1 MIAIAF
7 RLTLAVCILLST
19 ACATPPSQD
28 RAGAPMLV
36 LQPLRLA
43 RLDDQRAQY
52 RRLFCGLIT
61 GTIPCATWLRNFG
74 DEPEAAAGAA
84 WSAAPDVPDVPVNVF
99 VVSGIFG
106 ECFPSLQAFGD
117 ARADAANG
125 RVRFFDMPIHG
136 RGSTALNA
144 GVVRDGILAEL
155 ERQPTP
161 GLNII
166 LSYSKGTADALAALA
181 ASDQLAGRIDALLSV
196 AGAVNGSPL
205 ADAFEDTYATLA
217 WALPLHACQ
226 PTDRGEL
233 NSLTRAVRLRWLAEH
248 PLPSH
253 PRYYSLITA
262 PTPDRVSKLLRP
274 FYQKLARNDV
284 HNDGQLLAFDMI
296 VPGSTVLGYLNAD
309 HFAAALPLLR
319 WHPVALSA
327 FAQPNDFPRQQTIS
341 AALALIRHDLAA
353 PRPSSHP

>member
-1 MIAIAF
+1 MTAIAY
-7 RLTLAVCILLST
+7 RLTLAIAILLLA
-19 ACATPPSQD
+19 ACTTPPGSGHDQ
-28 RAGAPMLV
+28 ASGPMLA

-43 RLDDQRAQY
+43 KVDDQRAQY
-52 RRLFCGLIT
+52 RRLFCQLLT
-61 GTIPCATWLRNFG
+61 DGTQCESWLRKFG
-74 DEPEAAAGAA
+74 DEATAPSGAA
-84 WSAAPDVPDVPVNVF
+84 WPDVPDVPVNLF
-99 VVSGIFG
+99 VVSGVFG

-117 ARADAANG
+117 AREDAATG
-125 RVRFFDMPIHG
+125 QVWFFDIPIHG
-136 RGSTALNA
+136 RASTALNA
-144 GVVRDGILAEL
+144 DVVRDVILAEL
-155 ERQPTP
+155 ARQSTP
-161 GLNII
+161 RLNII

-205 ADAFEDTYATLA
+205 ADAFEDSYAAIA

-233 NSLTRAVRLRWLAEH
+233 NSLTRAVRLRWLVEH
-248 PLPSH
+248 PLPTH

-262 PTPDRVSKLLRP
+262 PTPDRVSKLLWP
-274 FYQKLARNDV
+274 FYQKLARNDAN
-284 HNDGQLLAFDMI
+284 NDGQLLAYDMV

-341 AALALIRHDLAA
+341 AALAMIRHDLAA
-353 PRPSSHP
+353 PRPAVHP